1 MLNDVKKDANDRMK
15 KAIESLQTALRKIR
29 TGRAHPSLLDDVMVS
44 YYGTPTP
51 LKQVA
56 NLGVED
62 GRTITVTPWEKN
74 LAGEMEKAIRNA
86 NLGLNPSSNGDLI
99 RVPLPALT
107 EESRRDL
114 LKVVKAE
121 GEQAKVS
128 VRSVRRDANGNIK
141 ELEKEKEISEDEQ
154 RRAEDE
160 IQKLTDKFVKEID
173 EVLAQKETEIMTI

>member
-1 MLNDVKKDANDRMK
+1 MLDDLKKDADARMK
-15 KAIESLQTALRKIR
+15 KSIEALQNALRKIR

-62 GRTITVTPWEKN
+62 GRTITVTPWEKGI
-74 LAGEMEKAIRNA
+74 AGEVEKAIMKA
-86 NLGLNPSSNGDLI
+86 NLGLNPSSNGELI

-107 EESRRDL
+107 EDSRRDL
-114 LKVVKAE
+114 LKVVKAD

-128 VRSVRRDANGNIK
+128 IRGVRRDTNSDVK
-141 ELEKEKEISEDEQ
+141 ELLKEKEITEDDQRRSED
-154 RRAEDE
+154 D
-160 IQKLTDKFVKEID
+160 IQKLTDRYVKEIED
-173 EVLAQKETEIMTI
+173 ILASKETEIMTI